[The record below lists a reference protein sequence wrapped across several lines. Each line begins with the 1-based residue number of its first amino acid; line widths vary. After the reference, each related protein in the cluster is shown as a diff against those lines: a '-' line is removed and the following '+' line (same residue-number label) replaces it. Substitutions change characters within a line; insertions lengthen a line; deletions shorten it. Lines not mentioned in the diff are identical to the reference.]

1 VKSLRPARVVFVQS
15 ANRSSDGVNLV
26 NAEVEV
32 VAVSMDT
39 LKPRALPDT
48 LLKTLLMIFGNTDV

>member
-1 VKSLRPARVVFVQS
+1 M
-15 ANRSSDGVNLV
+15 NLV

-39 LKPRALPDT
+39 LKPRVLPDT
-48 LLKTLLMIFGNTDV
+48 FRNTLQKTVGTIDV